1 MKNLIIY
8 LLSSL
13 LTAAGF
19 AQSRDTILYESRKIL
34 LTQNL
39 ESTKY
44 KLVIWDSTYTNLK
57 FAKRI
62 YSAFQIL
69 DANNQVYFI
78 GDDGQI
84 TEDIRDER
92 GYCGTVEYV
101 SFSIRSNGD
110 YIQIYKDVGF
120 LGENDQNDADKIHEV
135 SAQDADSVL
144 FINGRAEFS
153 YMAGMGPSAPLILIL
168 VKDGKYF
175 LEETPHLKYDSID
188 FRHSRK
194 TKRDNLYGL
203 LGIVEPKFKKIE
215 DFNYFLAK
223 AETVNGEVVY
233 IDKDGKEY

>member
-19 AQSRDTILYESRKIL
+19 AQSRDTVLYESRKIL

-110 YIQIYKDVGF
+110 YIQI
-120 LGENDQNDADKIHEV
+120 
-135 SAQDADSVL
+135 
-144 FINGRAEFS
+144 
-153 YMAGMGPSAPLILIL
+153 
-168 VKDGKYF
+168 
-175 LEETPHLKYDSID
+175 
-188 FRHSRK
+188 
-194 TKRDNLYGL
+194 
-203 LGIVEPKFKKIE
+203 
-215 DFNYFLAK
+215 
-223 AETVNGEVVY
+223 
-233 IDKDGKEY
+233 